1 MSRPADEFHL
11 FVLAGPAVGFKLSSS
26 LKLESEPDTRYE
38 FRSTDLGIVFGV
50 GLAAVSRVLFELRW
64 TWGLSKIV
72 EALGTPR
79 NVKNGVMAFIAGYR
93 F

>member
-1 MSRPADEFHL
+1 MSRPADESHF
-11 FVLAGPAVGFKLSSS
+11 FVLAGPAAGFKLSSS
-26 LKLESEPDTRYE
+26 LKLESEPDTRYD
-38 FRSTDLGIVFGV
+38 FRSTDLGIVIGM
-50 GLAAVSRVLFELRW
+50 GLATVSRVLFELRC

-79 NVKNGVMAFIAGYR
+79 NVKNGVISFIAGYR